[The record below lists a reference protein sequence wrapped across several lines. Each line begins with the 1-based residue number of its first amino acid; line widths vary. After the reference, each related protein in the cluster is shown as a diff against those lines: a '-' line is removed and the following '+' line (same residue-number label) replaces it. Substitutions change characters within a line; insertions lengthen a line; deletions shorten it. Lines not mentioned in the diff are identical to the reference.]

1 MGKILS
7 FIHPCICSIISKLFN
22 SYLGIRPKLYHPC
35 PRKSC
40 PYTHSRPKGNPTLF
54 QGSSEHKP
62 DKRRGTRLLGQAKRV
77 PQNQVNLG
85 YICGLVRATMN
96 VGDTFI
102 PRSVHHGHKFYATTN
117 NLLNI
122 VKRIQLEMQLR

>member
-1 MGKILS
+1 M
-7 FIHPCICSIISKLFN
+7 
-22 SYLGIRPKLYHPC
+22 
-35 PRKSC
+35 
-40 PYTHSRPKGNPTLF
+40 
-54 QGSSEHKP
+54 
-62 DKRRGTRLLGQAKRV
+62 GQAKRV